1 MPGASIDWTATLR
14 QRQGQPLASAHLRW
28 RQPEGAVPRQ
38 HLFLLDCS
46 ASMVESGAFAQA
58 KGLLLQWLRRAYLQR
73 ESVALLCFGAGRLHW
88 LLEPAR
94 APRWNADLIEPL
106 RGGGGTPLTQALQ
119 AGWQMAAR
127 HSRQPSCL
135 WLISDFRSPDV
146 LQLERGPVPA
156 LTQILVDCETAAGQS
171 RRLFGGAERLA
182 KVWPDTLRL
191 PLKFAQ

>member
-1 MPGASIDWTATLR
+1 VR
-14 QRQGQPLASAHLRW
+14 
-28 RQPEGAVPRQ
+28 RQ

-88 LLEPAR
+88 LLEPTR

-106 RGGGGTPLTQALQ
+106 RGGGGTPLAQALES
-119 AGWQMAAR
+119 GWQMAAR
-127 HSRQPSCL
+127 YSRQPSCL

-146 LQLERGPVPA
+146 LQLERGPYLPWHRFWWTVKPLRSRASVCLAVPSGW
-156 LTQILVDCETAAGQS
+156 QRSGRIPCDC
-171 RRLFGGAERLA
+171 R
-182 KVWPDTLRL
+182 
-191 PLKFAQ
+191 